1 MKSMLAVANYVQ
13 RKMNEKL
20 RKLSVEQTIVVYKL
34 QKLQM
39 MNHQL
44 EEDNNLLKINIFK
57 QLDRLQ
63 SLSERLRG
71 LEESRNN

>member
-13 RKMNEKL
+13 RNMNEKL

-34 QKLQM
+34 QKLKM

>member
-20 RKLSVEQTIVVYKL
+20 RKLSVEQTIVVYEL
-34 QKLQM
+34 QKLKM

>member
-13 RKMNEKL
+13 RNMNEKL